1 MKRVVI
7 TGPTGTIG
15 ISIINRMIEKGI
27 EVLAICNPTSLRIN
41 RIPQSPLV
49 KIVKCDLNDFS
60 KLATNE
66 WEQLRCF
73 LHLLERTL
81 GIREMC
87 LCSKSKYK
95 KCSGCGR
102 IGKKIG
108 MSYFYWGRFTGRVW
122 TGQRHVDSRNP
133 RYARKWVWHSKIMC
147 RNDDSF
153 KM

>member
-60 KLATNE
+60 KLATNDGSS
-66 WEQLRCF
+66 WDVF
-73 LHLLERTL
+73 YHLAWKELL
-81 GIREMC
+81 GIREMMFMF
-87 LCSKSKYK
+87 
-95 KCSGCGR
+95 
-102 IGKKIG
+102 KI
-108 MSYFYWGRFTGRVW
+108 
-122 TGQRHVDSRNP
+122 
-133 RYARKWVWHSKIMC
+133 KI
-147 RNDDSF
+147 
-153 KM
+153 